1 MSHEMTQYDQMF
13 SVREAP
19 WHMGMGTNVLLLDSA
34 PERRLERMAAA
45 GHDWT
50 VFEHK
55 MMDAETFEMVE
66 EFKRLVRSDTGK
78 TLYCPA
84 MSYTVVQ
91 NVVGHELF
99 EALIEGGNLTDATGG
114 TTNGG
119 AVCYLQGRLDEP
131 RFVPGDPSPL
141 YPYVGVLWSHN
152 LTTSF
157 QALEGTVRI
166 VCMNTLKLAEAM
178 GKRSGRRYVFK
189 HTANVLDKIEEC
201 KNVIAGI
208 SQNTDDLVTVLT
220 ELGALKASRGARDR
234 FIRTVIPEPPQIYMS
249 DRVKKN
255 IDEARLKLAMLFD
268 SSTIPEGHKET
279 GYGLLCAGVEYL
291 DHVRSYQSMDTYV
304 GRTLLKEEPLKKRLV
319 PIIREVC
326 R

>member
-1 MSHEMTQYDQMF
+1 MTQLDQMF

-19 WHMGMGTNVLLLDSA
+19 WHMGMGTNVLLLDTA
-34 PERRLERMAAA
+34 PERRLERMVAA

-50 VFEHK
+50 VEEHR
-55 MMDAETFEMVE
+55 MMDAETFDMIE
-66 EFKRLVRSDTGK
+66 EFKRLVRSDTGT
-78 TLYCPA
+78 TLYCPSV
-84 MSYTVVQ
+84 SYTVVQ

-99 EALIEGGNLTDATGG
+99 EALIEGGTLTDATGG

-189 HTANVLDKIEEC
+189 HTANVLEKIDEC
-201 KNVIAGI
+201 KSVIAGI
-208 SQNTDDLVTVLT
+208 SKNTDDLVIVLS
-220 ELGALKASRGARDR
+220 ELGLMKADRGARDR
-234 FIRTVIPEPPQIYMS
+234 FIRTVIPEPPRIYMS

-255 IDEARLKLAMLFD
+255 IDDARVKLAMLFD
-268 SSTIPEGHKET
+268 SGTIPEAHKET
-279 GYGLLCAGVEYL
+279 GYGLLQAGIEYL
-291 DHVRSYQSMDTYV
+291 DHVRSYQSMDTYI

-319 PIIREVC
+319 PIIKEVC

>member
-1 MSHEMTQYDQMF
+1 MSHEMTQLDQMF
-13 SVREAP
+13 SVRQAP
-19 WHMGMGTNVLLLDSA
+19 WHMGMGTNVLILDSA
-34 PERRLERMAAA
+34 PERRMERMAAA

-50 VFEHK
+50 VEEHR
-55 MMDAETFEMVE
+55 MMDAENFEMIE
-66 EFKRLVRSDTGK
+66 EFKRLVRSDTGT
-78 TLYCPA
+78 TLYCPS

-114 TTNGG
+114 TTGGG

-131 RFVPGDPSPL
+131 RFVAGDDSPL

-189 HTANVLDKIEEC
+189 HTANVLEKIEEC

-208 SQNTDDLVTVLT
+208 SQNTDDLVTVCN
-220 ELGALKASRGARDR
+220 ELGLLKAGPRARDR
-234 FIRTVIPEPPQIYMS
+234 FIQTLIPEPPHIYIT

-255 IDEARLKLAMLFD
+255 IDEARFNLANLFD
-268 SSTIPEGHKET
+268 GSTVPEAHKET
-279 GYGLLCAGVEYL
+279 GYGLLSAGVEYL
-291 DHVRSYQSMDTYV
+291 DHVRAYQSLDTYI
-304 GRTLLKEEPLKKRLV
+304 GRTLLKEEPLKKRLI